1 MAEER
6 DAAGVCRDGFLG
18 FVLGIVIG
26 AAAGLVGV
34 GGGEF
39 RIPVLLNVL
48 RLPLRVAAGV
58 NLLVGLFTVTLSVGR
73 RWGSMA
79 WSADSVVL
87 AATMGVASLAGAV
100 IGARQAHRLP
110 IGLLKKVVCVY
121 VLVVGFWMVV
131 ESLTHAEHTL
141 ANPQGPTRWVL
152 AGLIGFAIAVIS
164 GSLGVAGGEMR
175 IPALLYLFALPI
187 KQAGTIS
194 LLVSIPTVASGAL
207 AYRRLGH
214 LPKAAVTL
222 AVLMGLGSL
231 IGVLIGASLLNYVDK
246 HAIKGILGVIL
257 LLAAVGMVTSK
268 GVGEPNPET
277 PPVST

>member
-1 MAEER
+1 MTQVR
-6 DAAGVCRDGFLG
+6 DAAGPRWPGFQG
-18 FVLGIVIG
+18 FVLGIGIG
-26 AAAGLVGV
+26 AAAGLIGV

-48 RLPLRVAAGV
+48 RLPVRVAAGV

-73 RWGSMA
+73 RWGTMA
-79 WSADSVVL
+79 WTADSVAL
-87 AATMGVASLAGAV
+87 AATMGVASLIGAM

-110 IGLLKKVVCVY
+110 IGLLKIVVCVY
-121 VLVVGFWMVV
+121 LLVVGLWMVV
-131 ESLTHAEHTL
+131 EALTRAEHTL
-141 ANPQGPTRWVL
+141 ADPQGPARWVL
-152 AGLIGFAIAVIS
+152 AGLVGFAIATVS

-175 IPALLYLFALPI
+175 IPALMYVFALPI

-214 LPKAAVTL
+214 LPKAAVLL

-231 IGVLIGASLLNYVDK
+231 IGVLIGASLLSYVDK
-246 HAIKGILGVIL
+246 HAIKGILGAVL
-257 LLAAVGMVTSK
+257 LLATVGMVGSK
-268 GVGEPNPET
+268 GTGEANPDT